1 MNQKQDIAA
10 LSFVLD
16 SNIFISALIKDG
28 ITRKII
34 LQSGFYFYAPYT
46 FLDEINKHKEEIIQ
60 KADISMSDFKITFS
74 FLLDKI
80 VIVPL
85 FDYNPFFNDAEQIM
99 KNIDISDSSF
109 LALALAMGIP
119 IWSNDT
125 HFRNQNQITVYQTK
139 EIINLFFLE

>member
-1 MNQKQDIAA
+1 MFLVGKFAEKTQSNLLMNKVNILLMNQKQDIAA

-60 KADISMSDFKITFS
+60 K
-74 FLLDKI
+74 
-80 VIVPL
+80 
-85 FDYNPFFNDAEQIM
+85 
-99 KNIDISDSSF
+99 
-109 LALALAMGIP
+109 
-119 IWSNDT
+119 
-125 HFRNQNQITVYQTK
+125 
-139 EIINLFFLE
+139 